1 MYRFLFW
8 KLNKIMT
15 KLLKREIS
23 LLTLTIYGVG
33 IIVGAGIYALIGK
46 AAGLTGNSVWLSFLF
61 GAVLA
66 SFTAMSYAELS
77 SMFPKSASEYHY
89 IKNAFQSSIFGNIMC
104 WAEIFVDLIACST
117 IVLAFAGYFSGFFN
131 IPIILV
137 SVILLIIIA
146 LVNFS
151 GIKES
156 MTLVVIHTL
165 IEVGGLIVIIILG
178 FGSFGSVDYFQMP
191 LGIGGVF
198 SGAALIFFAFLG
210 FEDIVNVAEETK
222 SPRKTVPKAVIL
234 SLIISTLFYVLVS
247 LSVVSMSDW
256 NMLSKSEAPL
266 AYALQERFGLD
277 VSNVMSLIALFATGG
292 TALVFAIAG
301 SRMIYGLSEAGEIP
315 KIFSRVNSKTRTPH
329 LAILAA
335 AVISIIFVFL
345 GDIKLVAGI
354 TNFFAFVVFI
364 LVNLSAI
371 VLRYRKPEVKRE
383 FKSPLNI
390 GKFPLLPFFGLLACF
405 LMIYSLEIKSILI
418 GLLIFVIGI
427 VFLRVIKKI

>member
-1 MYRFLFW
+1 MA
-8 KLNKIMT
+8 KS
-15 KLLKREIS
+15 LKREIN

-46 AAGLTGNSVWLSFLF
+46 AAGLAGNSVWMSFLF
-61 GAVLA
+61 GAILA

-89 IKNAFQSSIFGNIMC
+89 IKNAFQSKIFGNIMC
-104 WAEIFVDLIACST
+104 WAEILVDLIACST

-131 IPIILV
+131 IPVILV
-137 SVILLIIIA
+137 SIFLLIFIA
-146 LVNFS
+146 LINFS
-151 GIKES
+151 GIKGS
-156 MTLVVIHTL
+156 MKIVVIHTL
-165 IEVGGLIVIIILG
+165 VEVGGLIVIIILG
-178 FGSFGSVDYFQMP
+178 LGSLGSVDYFEMP
-191 LGIGGVF
+191 MGIGGVF

-222 SPRKTVPKAVIL
+222 SPRKTLPKAVLL
-234 SLIISTLFYVLVS
+234 SLLISSLMYVLVT

-256 NMLSKSEAPL
+256 ESLSKSEAPL
-266 AYALQERFGLD
+266 AYALQDRFGMD
-277 VSNVMSLIALFATGG
+277 MSNVMSVIALFATGG

-315 KIFSRVNSKTRTPH
+315 RIFSRVNPRTRTPH
-329 LAILAA
+329 VAILAA
-335 AVISIIFVFL
+335 AIISIIFVFL

-371 VLRYRKPEVKRE
+371 VLRYRETGLKRE

-405 LMIYSLEIKSILI
+405 LMIYSLEIKSVLI
-418 GLLIFVIGI
+418 GLLIFGVGI
-427 VFLRVIKKI
+427 VALRVIRRG

>member
-1 MYRFLFW
+1 M
-8 KLNKIMT
+8 KES
-15 KLLKREIS
+15 LKREIN

-46 AAGLTGNSVWLSFLF
+46 AAGLAGNSVWMSFLF
-61 GAVLA
+61 GAILA

-89 IKNAFQSSIFGNIMC
+89 IKNAFQSKIFGNIMC

-131 IPIILV
+131 TPVILV
-137 SVILLIIIA
+137 SIFLLIFITLI
-146 LVNFS
+146 NFS
-151 GIKES
+151 GIKGS
-156 MTLVVIHTL
+156 MKIVVIHTVV
-165 IEVGGLIVIIILG
+165 EVGGLIAIIILG
-178 FGSFGSVDYFQMP
+178 LGSLGSVDYFEMP
-191 LGIGGVF
+191 MGIGGVF

-222 SPRKTVPKAVIL
+222 SPRKTVPKAVII
-234 SLIISTLFYVLVS
+234 SLIISTLMYVLVT

-256 NMLSKSEAPL
+256 ESLSRSEAPL
-266 AYALQERFGLD
+266 AYALHDRFGLD
-277 VSNVMSLIALFATGG
+277 VSNVISVVALFATAG

-315 KIFSRVNSKTRTPH
+315 RIFSRVNPKTRTPQV
-329 LAILAA
+329 AIIAA
-335 AVISIIFVFL
+335 AVISIIFVLL

-371 VLRYRKPEVKRE
+371 VLRYRKAGMKRE

-405 LMIYSLEIKSILI
+405 LMIYSLEIKSVLI
-418 GLLIFVIGI
+418 GLLIFGVGI
-427 VFLRVIKKI
+427 VGLRVLRKN